1 MFPDLDADVIEA
13 VLRANN
19 GAVDITIDHLL
30 TMTADN
36 EAAKFAEQ
44 SDDKPPEYTG
54 INGHMHLGGL
64 RGSLVGPKGSS
75 LRES

>member
-54 INGHMHLGGL
+54 INGHMHLGG
-64 RGSLVGPKGSS
+64 S
-75 LRES
+75 